1 MKQLPT
7 FLSYTSPDFP
17 PVDSALAEPNG
28 LLAIGGDLSPE
39 RLISAY
45 RQGIFPW
52 YSADQPILWW
62 SPDPRCVLYPDQLKI
77 SRSLYKTLKSK
88 KFTVTIDQAFTQVI
102 EACSAPRTYEENTWI
117 SSAMKQA
124 YRDLHQLG
132 YAHSVETWLEGELV
146 GGLYGLSMGK
156 LFFGESMFSRCS
168 DASKVA
174 FVHLVKHLAAYDFPL
189 IDCQLPNNHLLSL
202 GACTIPRTEF
212 LKYLDTYL
220 HQPIQTNQNP
230 WLQELDIQQLREL
243 SSH

>member
-1 MKQLPT
+1 MQQLPI
-7 FLSYTSPDFP
+7 FLSQTSPDFP
-17 PVDSALAEPNG
+17 PVDSALTEPNG

-52 YSADQPILWW
+52 YNAEQPILWW
-62 SPDPRCVLYPDQLKI
+62 SPDPRCVLYPNQLKI
-77 SRSLYKTLKSK
+77 SRSLRKTLNSK
-88 KFTVTIDQAFTQVI
+88 KFTVTYDQAFTQVI

-117 SSAMKQA
+117 SSAMAHA
-124 YRDLHQLG
+124 YTDLHRLG
-132 YAHSVETWLEGELV
+132 YAHSVETWLEGKLV

-202 GACTIPRTEF
+202 GACTIPRAEF

-220 HQPIQTNQNP
+220 HQPVQADQNP
-230 WLQELDIQQLREL
+230 WLQELDV
-243 SSH
+243 